1 MARPAL
7 AVGLGAVGGAALPK
21 MGPHYMSD
29 QGVPIPTL
37 TELQKVSSS
46 GSIALPTLT
55 MLGLMSALAYDQ
67 KRRSYSPV
75 PIGHPALPPVRRVL
89 DNVGEFT
96 TNHPIVS
103 MVGGT
108 ALLNQAAKTRLV
120 AKALESLRHG
130 VQPAVEGTIRGV
142 TGEMP
147 GVKVSQLRA
156 GEKLAN
162 LIPVETVENYST
174 VLMPEINL
182 EKLATWLGWI
192 IVNG

>member
-1 MARPAL
+1 
-7 AVGLGAVGGAALPK
+7 
-21 MGPHYMSD
+21 
-29 QGVPIPTL
+29 
-37 TELQKVSSS
+37 
-46 GSIALPTLT
+46 
-55 MLGLMSALAYDQ
+55 
-67 KRRSYSPV
+67 
-75 PIGHPALPPVRRVL
+75 
-89 DNVGEFT
+89 
-96 TNHPIVS
+96 